1 MEHSL
6 STRYTQEERT
16 GEEDPLRAI
25 VADDDPF
32 ARRSIREVLHRAGII
47 IVAEAHTGREAVEL
61 CRHYRPD
68 VVLMDVMMP
77 EMDGIAAT
85 REIVKQMPH
94 QPIVMLTSA
103 EEEELG
109 MLALHAGAIGYL
121 SKDVEIES
129 LPQALLG
136 ARRGEAVI
144 SRRMGL
150 RLVEHMRRAP
160 VGTSGMRPIKSPLTP
175 REWEVIDHL
184 YEGHTTDEIA
194 DALVLSSETVRTHVK
209 NILRKLDARSR
220 EEAVGIAQTMRGGTT
235 GVVPQRPDVAG

>member
-1 MEHSL
+1 MEFSV
-6 STRYTQEERT
+6 STKYMS
-16 GEEDPLRAI
+16 EDRVEQDEPLRAI

-32 ARRSIREVLHRAGII
+32 ARRSIREVLHRAGIV

-77 EMDGIAAT
+77 ELDGIAAT
-85 REIVKQMPH
+85 REIVKQMPD
-94 QPIVMLTSA
+94 QPVVMLTSA
-103 EEEELG
+103 DEEELG

-121 SKDVEIES
+121 SKDLEIDS

-150 RLVEHMRRAP
+150 RLVEHLRRSP
-160 VGTSGMRPIKSPLTP
+160 GGSGGMRPIKSPLTA
-175 REWEVIDHL
+175 REWEVIDLL
-184 YEGHTTDEIA
+184 YESRTTDQIA

-220 EEAVGIAQTMRGGTT
+220 EEAVAIAQAMRGGAPNVTPPT
-235 GVVPQRPDVAG
+235 RPGG